1 MCIVFRLSLWG
12 MSLELGRVWVVKFVH
27 GNGGKKM
34 LLQAQNRLKEVH
46 GGAGCFGGLFKI
58 CSHE

>member
-1 MCIVFRLSLWG
+1 